1 MFVLSD
7 IFPGGGGPL
16 ADLFAIA
23 IAVGLFAPP
32 LLGDRPDRPD
42 MSLPLATL
50 SGADVFGL
58 VVSALVC
65 VYLLYALLR
74 GENL

>member
-1 MFVLSD
+1 
-7 IFPGGGGPL
+7 
-16 ADLFAIA
+16 
-23 IAVGLFAPP
+23 
-32 LLGDRPDRPD
+32 
-42 MSLPLATL
+42 MSVLPLAAL
-50 SGADVFGL
+50 SGADIFGL